1 MAIASIDD
9 TFRARS
15 DERFLL
21 PMSVARPNRVLGFLG
36 ACLIYA
42 AVLTPVVVEDF
53 GRSAPAPEA
62 QEIPVEIVIQPPQEN
77 PPEEKLPDPVA
88 PKPDLKPLDEKPAF
102 DAPRAGNNEKVD
114 DDDADKLA
122 KSSVTAEAKALEPK
136 PDSAPNAAAAPE
148 NEPQP
153 KPSAPENAPP
163 VDAAQSPTGELAAEK
178 PTQPQQQAKL
188 EPQKDT
194 HAAAGG
200 EKFPTFASVP
210 DVDFG
215 AMAKV
220 APIGGGRG
228 KATYLSIVFGMI
240 AARAPTIRGKTSRSG
255 EITFSVDSMGGLIER
270 TIVVSSGSHERDA
283 EAYEAI
289 RKAAPFPPPPNHG
302 SIGLILTY

>member
-9 TFRARS
+9 TFRARP

-21 PMSVARPNRVLGFLG
+21 PTSVVRPNRVLGFFG

-42 AVLTPVVVEDF
+42 MVLTPVVVEDF

-62 QEIPVEIVIQPPQEN
+62 QEIPVEIVVQPPEEK

-102 DAPRAGNNEKVD
+102 DAPRTGNNEKVD

-122 KSSVTAEAKALEPK
+122 KSSTAAEGKPLEPK
-136 PDSAPNAAAAPE
+136 PDSASNAAATPE
-148 NEPQP
+148 NEPKPQP
-153 KPSAPENAPP
+153 NAPP
-163 VDAAQSPTGELAAEK
+163 IDAAQSPTGELAAEK
-178 PTQPQQQAKL
+178 PEQPQQQAKL

-240 AARAPTIRGKTSRSG
+240 AARAPMIRGKTSRSG

-270 TIVVSSGSHERDA
+270 TIVVSSGSRERDA